1 MPPDPLPAIE
11 DELDAVVVYQERY
24 VARSGV
30 GAASTM
36 IPANMATAVNRAL
49 DRVEARQGCDVDTF
63 VGRELG
69 MSAAERAAHFAPE
82 QIDAL
87 ALAFDAHD
95 RGRGFIEADE
105 TGIGKGR
112 GAGGRL
118 PARLATRPSGD
129 FLDREAQPVLGF
141 LP

>member
-1 MPPDPLPAIE
+1 
-11 DELDAVVVYQERY
+11 
-24 VARSGV
+24 
-30 GAASTM
+30 
-36 IPANMATAVNRAL
+36 
-49 DRVEARQGCDVDTF
+49 
-63 VGRELG
+63 

-112 GAGGRL
+112 VLAGVCLR
-118 PARLATRPSGD
+118 AWRQRPSGD